1 MMSIKRATVLGFFL
15 IIWSSML
22 FADQFEFARSGS
34 ELDGTAI
41 DLLVGTPAGVTEPL
55 DERRTKPEA
64 NVDHDFSEFLNYDP
78 TFEENTEADLSWQ
91 DAEETNREFDGETG
105 SIKDLINEIEDF
117 EAQTDSDS
125 QVEFNDNISDYVETE
140 LKL

>member
-1 MMSIKRATVLGFFL
+1 MISIKRATLLGFFL

-22 FADQFEFARSGS
+22 FAEQLEFARSGS

-41 DLLVGTPAGVTEPL
+41 DLLVGTPSGVKEPL
-55 DERRTKPEA
+55 DARRTKPEP
-64 NVDHDFSEFLNYDP
+64 NIDNDLSEFLNYDP

-91 DAEETNREFDGETG
+91 DAEETNREIDDEAG
-105 SIKDLINEIEDF
+105 SIKDLIDEIEDF
-117 EAQTDSDS
+117 EAQTDNDS

>member
-1 MMSIKRATVLGFFL
+1 MSTNRVTLLGFCL
-15 IIWSSML
+15 IISSSIL
-22 FADQFEFARSGS
+22 LAEQFEYARPGS

-41 DLLVGTPAGVTEPL
+41 DLLVGTPTGVNEPL
-55 DERRTKPEA
+55 DERRTRPEA
-64 NVDHDFSEFLNYDP
+64 NVDHDLSEFLNYDP
-78 TFEENTEADLSWQ
+78 TFEENTEADFSWQ
-91 DAEETNREFDGETG
+91 DAEENNREFDAETG
-105 SIKDLINEIEDF
+105 SIKDLIDEVEDF